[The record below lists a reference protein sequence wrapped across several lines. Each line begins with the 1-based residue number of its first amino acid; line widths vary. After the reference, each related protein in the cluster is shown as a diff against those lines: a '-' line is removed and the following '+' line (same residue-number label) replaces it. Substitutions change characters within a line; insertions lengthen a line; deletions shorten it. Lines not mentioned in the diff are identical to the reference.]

1 MAKLLQDATK
11 QTRTR
16 KCKTF
21 KCCKMLLE
29 DGEARRRLSC
39 VLLLSCD
46 IPATFL
52 RLSCVLLLS
61 CDLRK
66 KVARKSQL
74 SRKKVAGKSQR
85 SRKKVANR
93 KKAGCSQVARKS

>member
-52 RLSCVLLLS
+52 RFAQESSKKVAAKSQESSRKVAAKSEESSKSQESRLQPG
-61 CDLRK
+61 RK
-66 KVARKSQL
+66 KVVSE
-74 SRKKVAGKSQR
+74 KKEIEK
-85 SRKKVANR
+85 
-93 KKAGCSQVARKS
+93 